1 MDDAGIPYG
10 SYARFWVE
18 PERREEFEHA
28 SDARRAA
35 WVWRSYVTAARS
47 GGARAIE
54 IRYEQVNADP
64 IGVAAALARQLAAPA
79 EPLAVALAHAHGS
92 SVGRYETDLDAEQL
106 AEVEAEAGPLLREL
120 GYV

>member
-1 MDDAGIPYG
+1 MTTRIPYG
-10 SYARFWVE
+10 PARFWVE

-47 GGARAIE
+47 GGVEVIA

-64 IGVAAALARQLAAPA
+64 IGVATALARQLSAPA
-79 EPLAVALAHAHGS
+79 EPLALALAHAHGS
-92 SVGRYETDLDAEQL
+92 SVGRYEKDLDAEQL